1 MIGVILNLA
10 LRDNSVPPAEL
21 HYTHLVNA
29 HTSALTAL
37 AQARRDPQTPPRT
50 IAALER
56 MVADYE
62 GILRKLQSKRPE
74 FSIGMVTQLTTWG
87 TTDWTF

>member
-10 LRDNSVPPAEL
+10 LRDNSAPQAEL
-21 HYTHLVNA
+21 YYTHLVNA

-37 AQARRDPQTPPRT
+37 EQARRDPQTPAQI

-62 GILRKLQSKRPE
+62 GILRKLQNKRPE

-87 TTDWTF
+87 TTDLTF

>member
-10 LRDNSVPPAEL
+10 LRDNTPPPAEL

-37 AQARRDPQTPPRT
+37 AQARRDPQTPART

-56 MVADYE
+56 MVADYA

-87 TTDWTF
+87 TTDLTL